1 MTKFDELRAIAH
13 NLADSFGSGIGLL
26 IGAYTMDVYGEAR
39 SAPDGVVTVDFLAGT
54 IAGGKPSP
62 TLARAAAKYRDA
74 LPEFC
79 DKHGAAASAFR
90 ELTARYAADEL
101 GRPGFVVTV
110 VDREGR
116 LSADRYVG
124 TPGRRAK
131 ILDPLGRLR
140 PEKPQPRS

>member
-39 SAPDGVVTVDFLAGT
+39 GAPGGVITVDFLAGT
-54 IAGGKPSP
+54 LAGGEPSQ
-62 TLARAAAKYRDA
+62 TLARAAVRYRDA

-90 ELTARYAADEL
+90 ELTARYSADGL
-101 GRPGFVVTV
+101 GCQGFVVTV
-110 VDREGR
+110 IDREGR
-116 LSADRYVG
+116 SSVDRYVG

-131 ILDPLGRLR
+131 VLDPLGRLR
-140 PEKPQPRS
+140 PEKPQPGS

>member
-39 SAPDGVVTVDFLAGT
+39 GAPDGFITADFLAGT
-54 IAGGKPSP
+54 LVGGEPSQ
-62 TLARAAAKYRDA
+62 TLAHAAARYRDA
-74 LPEFC
+74 LPELC

-90 ELTARYAADEL
+90 QLTARYSADGL
-101 GRPGFVVTV
+101 GRPGFVVTI
-110 VDREGR
+110 VDQEGR
-116 LSADRYVG
+116 SSVDRYVG

-131 ILDPLGRLR
+131 ILDSLRRLR
-140 PEKPQPRS
+140 PEKPQPGP